1 MEHLLPNGQNGN
13 LTSNLFRAVVIVNKM
28 EYFLP
33 KDQNGYFTSNLV
45 SRRIHSS
52 EQNGNLT
59 YKWSPKWNIYFQMTK
74 MEILLQIRF
83 AAYS

>member
-28 EYFLP
+28 EYLLP

-52 EQNGNLT
+52 EQNGN
-59 YKWSPKWNIYFQMTK
+59 
-74 MEILLQIRF
+74 
-83 AAYS
+83 